1 VLVALDRGDGACER
15 SLDELGELVRT
26 AGGEPVATITQARS
40 RPDAHTLIGSGKVQ
54 EVREAVDAL
63 GLDVCV
69 INEPLRP
76 RQQRAL
82 EATLEVPVVDRTEVI
97 LDIFAQ
103 RAQTREGKVQVEL
116 AQLEYLLPRLTGRGT
131 VLSRLGGG
139 IGTRGPGE
147 TALEVDRR
155 RIRLRVNRLRQ
166 EIEDIR
172 SRRTVERGSREVE
185 GIFTVALVGYTNAG
199 KSTLLNALAGA
210 DAYVDDRLFATLD
223 PMTRAVELPDG
234 HRVLMTDTVGF
245 IDRLPH
251 NLVAAFAAT
260 LEETVHADLLLHVV
274 DASHPAMNQKI
285 DAVYTVL
292 EELGALDQDSVLVLN
307 KIDRVSADAR
317 GELPSDEDV
326 VMASAL
332 TGEGLDGVRDAIAA
346 RAEHRLQ
353 RVTYLLPF
361 DRLGILADL
370 HNHGRVLEEKY
381 VQAGCRVVA
390 DVPREVA
397 GRLREYVATE

>member
-1 VLVALDRGDGACER
+1 LDRGDGACER
-15 SLDELGELVRT
+15 SLDELSELVRT

-307 KIDRVSADAR
+307 KIDQVSADAR